1 MANDLSS
8 LLKGG
13 VVLDPQTAESRKQ
26 ILGVIS
32 NALGHKL
39 DIDGRDI
46 LEAVIERENL
56 GSTAVGEGVVIPHAR
71 IHGLEAPV
79 GGFARLNEGIDFDAP
94 DGRDCDLIFVL
105 LAPHVSGADHLR
117 ALAQVS
123 RAFRNAKLREQLREA
138 NTKEDISAVICPSMV
153 SVDAA

>member
-32 NALGHKL
+32 NALGQKL
-39 DIDGRDI
+39 GIDGRDI

-71 IHGLEAPV
+71 INGLDGPV
-79 GGFARLNEGIDFDAP
+79 GGFARLSQGIDFDAP
-94 DGRDCDLIFVL
+94 DGRECDLIFVL

-123 RAFRNAKLREQLREA
+123 RAFRNPSLREQLREA
-138 NTKEDISAVICPSMV
+138 NSKEDISAVICPSLM
-153 SVDAA
+153 SADAA